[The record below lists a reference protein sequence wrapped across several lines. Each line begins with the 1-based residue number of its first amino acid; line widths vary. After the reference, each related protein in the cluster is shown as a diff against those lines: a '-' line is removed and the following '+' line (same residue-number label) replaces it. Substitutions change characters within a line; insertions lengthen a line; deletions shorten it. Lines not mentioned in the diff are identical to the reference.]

1 MINFASQSALK
12 IEIFSDIFWYYN
24 IEYIEF

>member
-12 IEIFSDIFWYYN
+12 IEIFPDIFWYYY